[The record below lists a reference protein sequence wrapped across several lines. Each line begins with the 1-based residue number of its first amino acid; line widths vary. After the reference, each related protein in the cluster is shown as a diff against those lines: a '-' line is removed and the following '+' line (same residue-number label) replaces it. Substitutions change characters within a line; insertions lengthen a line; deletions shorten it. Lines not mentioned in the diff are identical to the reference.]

1 MSPMARDKSEAFR
14 RLAENRTNEA
24 LDAIRKIGNLSN
36 RGNYSF
42 APAQVEK
49 IFTALRAALDSAEKR
64 FGESEEDGES
74 RFTL

>member
-1 MSPMARDKSEAFR
+1 MARDKSDAFK

-36 RGNYSF
+36 RNNYSF
-42 APAQVEK
+42 SPEQLTR
-49 IFTALRAALDSAEKR
+49 IFTAIRAAIDTAERR
-64 FGESEEDGES
+64 FGESEEAAED

>member
-1 MSPMARDKSEAFR
+1 MARDKSDAFK

-36 RGNYSF
+36 RNNYSF
-42 APAQVEK
+42 SPDQISR
-49 IFTALRAALDSAEKR
+49 IFTAIRTALDAAEQR
-64 FGESEEDGES
+64 FGETDEISED

>member
-1 MSPMARDKSEAFR
+1 MARDKSNAFK

-36 RGNYSF
+36 RNNYSF
-42 APAQVEK
+42 SPEQITR
-49 IFTALRAALDSAEKR
+49 IFTAIRAAIDTAERR
-64 FGESEEDGES
+64 FGESEEAAED

>member
-1 MSPMARDKSEAFR
+1 MARDKSDAFK

-36 RGNYSF
+36 RNNYSF
-42 APAQVEK
+42 SPEQITR
-49 IFTALRAALDSAEKR
+49 IFTAIRAALDTAERR
-64 FGESEEDGES
+64 FGESEEAAED

>member
-1 MSPMARDKSEAFR
+1 MARDKSDAFK

-36 RGNYSF
+36 RNNYSF
-42 APAQVEK
+42 SPEQITR
-49 IFTALRAALDSAEKR
+49 IFTAIRAALDTAERR
-64 FGESEEDGES
+64 FGESEEIAED

>member
-1 MSPMARDKSEAFR
+1 MARDKSEAFR

-24 LDAIRKIGNLSN
+24 LEAIRKLGNLSN

-42 APAQVEK
+42 TQEQIEK
-49 IFTALRAALDSAEKR
+49 IFTVLRAGLASAEKR
-64 FGESEEDGES
+64 FGETEEDGET

>member
-1 MSPMARDKSEAFR
+1 MARDKSDAFK

-36 RGNYSF
+36 RNNYSF
-42 APAQVEK
+42 SPEQITR
-49 IFTALRAALDSAEKR
+49 IFTAIRAAIDTAERR
-64 FGESEEDGES
+64 FGESEEAAED

>member
-1 MSPMARDKSEAFR
+1 MARDKSDAFK

-36 RGNYSF
+36 RNNYSF
-42 APAQVEK
+42 SPEQITR
-49 IFTALRAALDSAEKR
+49 IFTAIRAALDAAERR
-64 FGESEEDGES
+64 FGESEDIAED

>member
-1 MSPMARDKSEAFR
+1 MARDKSDAFK

-36 RGNYSF
+36 RNNYSF
-42 APAQVEK
+42 SPDQITR
-49 IFTALRAALDSAEKR
+49 IFTAIRAALDAAEQR
-64 FGESEEDGES
+64 FGETDEVSED

>member
-1 MSPMARDKSEAFR
+1 MARDKSDAFK

-36 RGNYSF
+36 RNNYGFS
-42 APAQVEK
+42 PDQITK
-49 IFTALRAALDSAEKR
+49 IFTAMRTALDTAEQR
-64 FGESEEDGES
+64 FEETEEPTED